1 MSRLDDENK
10 LVRELVWSSRIL
22 PHHNLWHPQG
32 HTVSLTPPGLSQ
44 DYSMEEILSLRC
56 AVGGGVLHFLLIY
69 RIQGIRIPLATATF
83 HPHAIALPGVFLCAN
98 ISKISYFF
106 IFRDQGGLSKIL
118 LIGNLLSCINL
129 YCARPIWLDMDW
141 VRVRS
146 RINFS

>member
-32 HTVSLTPPGLSQ
+32 HTVSLTPSGLSQ

-98 ISKISYFF
+98 ISKISYFY
-106 IFRDQGGLSKIL
+106 ISRDQGGLSKIL
-118 LIGNLLSCINL
+118 LIGNLLSCINVL
-129 YCARPIWLDMDW
+129 CTANMIRYGLGKGEIKD
-141 VRVRS
+141 
-146 RINFS
+146 

>member
-32 HTVSLTPPGLSQ
+32 HTVSLTPSGLSQ

-98 ISKISYFF
+98 ISKISYFY

-118 LIGNLLSCINL
+118 LMGNLLSCINL

-146 RINFS
+146 RINFY

>member
-32 HTVSLTPPGLSQ
+32 HTVSLTPSGLSQ

-56 AVGGGVLHFLLIY
+56 AVGGGGVLHFLLIY

-98 ISKISYFF
+98 ISKKYLAYISWSKRVVKNLIDRESPFVYKCVLCTAN
-106 IFRDQGGLSKIL
+106 IIRYGLGKGEIK
-118 LIGNLLSCINL
+118 
-129 YCARPIWLDMDW
+129 D
-141 VRVRS
+141 
-146 RINFS
+146 

>member
-44 DYSMEEILSLRC
+44 DHSMEEILSLRC
-56 AVGGGVLHFLLIY
+56 AFGGGVLHFLLIY

-83 HPHAIALPGVFLCAN
+83 HPHAIALPWVFLCAN
-98 ISKISYFF
+98 ISKNILHIS
-106 IFRDQGGLSKIL
+106 RDQGGLSKIL
-118 LIGNLLSCINL
+118 LIGNLFSCKNVLCTANMIRYGL
-129 YCARPIWLDMDW
+129 CKGEIKD
-141 VRVRS
+141 
-146 RINFS
+146 

>member
-32 HTVSLTPPGLSQ
+32 HIVSLTPSGLSQ

-83 HPHAIALPGVFLCAN
+83 HPHAIALPSVFLCAN
-98 ISKISYFF
+98 ISKNILHIS
-106 IFRDQGGLSKIL
+106 RDQGGLSKIL
-118 LIGNLLSCINL
+118 LIGNLFSCKNVLCTANMIRYGL
-129 YCARPIWLDMDW
+129 CKGEIKD
-141 VRVRS
+141 
-146 RINFS
+146 

>member
-32 HTVSLTPPGLSQ
+32 HTVSLTPSGLSQ

-98 ISKISYFF
+98 ISKNILHIS
-106 IFRDQGGLSKIL
+106 RDQGGSSKIL
-118 LIGNLLSCINL
+118 SIGNLLSCINVICTANMIRYGL
-129 YCARPIWLDMDW
+129 GKGEIKD
-141 VRVRS
+141 
-146 RINFS
+146 